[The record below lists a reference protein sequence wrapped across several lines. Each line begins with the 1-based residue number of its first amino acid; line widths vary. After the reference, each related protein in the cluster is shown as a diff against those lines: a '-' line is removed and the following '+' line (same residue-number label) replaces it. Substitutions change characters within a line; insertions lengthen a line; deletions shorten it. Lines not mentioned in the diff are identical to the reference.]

1 MAFAGSLKVKT
12 DVQDDPDFKLHLYT
26 KNYYDICKDKVKNSK
41 NCYSTIPIHKR
52 AMSFLRRTMQ
62 RSL

>member
-12 DVQDDPDFKLHLYT
+12 DVHDDPDFKLHLHA
-26 KNYYDICKDKVKNSK
+26 KNYYDICKNKAKNSE

-52 AMSFLRRTMQ
+52 AMSILRWTM
-62 RSL
+62 